1 MKRILVPVG
10 NVENGVTNLRYA
22 VQFASLSGATV
33 YLVNIYREFSKVA
46 GLTKVNELII
56 EESEA
61 QLKKVVDSVDTK
73 DVQVITR
80 AIKGNPFEALNRIS
94 KQLDIDLMIVSPQ
107 SVDKADEVFLGG
119 VTGKIIK
126 QTEIPVLV
134 IPKEYI
140 FRKIDVILMAFKS
153 GQIKADSILDTVA
166 SFKQLFSAKL
176 NLLHVVTP
184 DNTDEDL
191 KIDERL
197 ETLKDNCK
205 VTENA
210 TIFQGLLEHFQS
222 NNPDMLCVIRRK
234 RGFFKKIWEKNLI
247 YKKEFHTSKPLLVL
261 RGKE

>member
-10 NVENGVTNLRYA
+10 NLDNGATNLRYA

-33 YLVNIYREFSKVA
+33 YLVNMYREFSKVG
-46 GLTKVNELII
+46 GLTKVNELIA

-61 QLKKVVDSVDTK
+61 QLQKVVDSVETGK
-73 DVQVITR
+73 VEVITR
-80 AIKGNPFEALNRIS
+80 AIKGDPFDALNRIS
-94 KQLDIDLMIVSPQ
+94 NQLEIDLMIVSPQ
-107 SVDKADEVFLGG
+107 SVGKSDEVFLGK

-134 IPKEYI
+134 IPRDYI

-153 GQIKADSILDTVA
+153 GQIKSDSILDTLA
-166 SFKQLFSAKL
+166 TFKALFSAKL

-184 DNTDEDL
+184 DNSGDDL

-197 ETLKDNCK
+197 DKLMDNCK

-234 RGFFKKIWEKNLI
+234 RGFFQKLWEKNQI